1 MRARDTLAAHA
12 PAPDAPHA
20 CSIEGSRAVE
30 AASSPA
36 DSTTPPA
43 SAPPPEAP
51 PRGRFGVLGTTLSI
65 AAGVGIA
72 SLSTYFWIPFLPLYA
87 KELGATSEADAV
99 FWVAVGSTALGLGR
113 VVSGPVW
120 GVAADHFGRKLMFV
134 RALFF
139 ASITT
144 LILIF
149 AQEPWHI
156 SVAFACQ
163 GLFSGYIPAAVALT
177 TVSVPDTQISRSLGI
192 VNGAQYL
199 GSTVGPAIGA
209 GLAVLFDYRGAIV
222 AASIMPALSAIVVLF
237 VVPPDGVAARRPRQ
251 SATEERGQSFWR
263 SLSGQFYLALF
274 LFFLV
279 FALNQLV
286 RLLTPIALQD
296 IQGKEDV
303 AGATG
308 LAFTFGGIASVAGVA
323 LVGQGF
329 VGTGRLR
336 VALIVGSAVAG
347 IAHLLLAG
355 AQGVTMFIVGF
366 SLISLVQAMML
377 PATNTLIAANVPRD
391 RRGTGFGLAGSAQ
404 AAAFLVGPMGAA
416 GFAAVS
422 LALGFVVIGA
432 LFGALAL
439 LLFVA
444 LREPTIE
451 D

>member
-1 MRARDTLAAHA
+1 MR
-12 PAPDAPHA
+12 
-20 CSIEGSRAVE
+20 
-30 AASSPA
+30 
-36 DSTTPPA
+36 
-43 SAPPPEAP
+43 EAP
-51 PRGRFGVLGTTLSI
+51 SRGRFGVLGTTLSI

-87 KELGATSEADAV
+87 KELGARNEANAV
-99 FWVAVGSTALGLGR
+99 FWVAVGSTTLGLGR
-113 VVSGPVW
+113 VISGPAW
-120 GVAADHFGRKLMFV
+120 GLAADRFGRKLMFV

-149 AQEPWHI
+149 AREPWHI
-156 SVAFACQ
+156 AVAFACQ

-177 TVSVPDTQISRSLGI
+177 TVSVPDTQMSRSLGI

-209 GLAVLFDYRGAIV
+209 GLAVLFDYRGAII
-222 AASIMPALSAIVVLF
+222 AASIMPALAALVVLW
-237 VVPPDGVAARRPRQ
+237 VVPPDGVRRTATVETASVDAKGRPLWRTL
-251 SATEERGQSFWR
+251 SA
-263 SLSGQFYLALF
+263 QFYLAIF
-274 LFFLV
+274 LYFLI

-296 IQGKEDV
+296 ITGHEDV
-303 AGATG
+303 AGSTG
-308 LAFTFGGIASVAGVA
+308 LAFTLGGVASVAGVA

-336 VALIVGSAVAG
+336 TSLIIGSAVAG
-347 IAHLLLAG
+347 VAHLLLAG
-355 AQGVTMFIVGF
+355 AQGVPMFVVGF

-377 PATNTLIAANVPRD
+377 PATNTLIATNVPRD

-422 LALGFVVIGA
+422 LALGFVVIGV

-439 LLFVA
+439 LLLA
-444 LREPTIE
+444 TLREPTIE

>member
-1 MRARDTLAAHA
+1 M
-12 PAPDAPHA
+12 
-20 CSIEGSRAVE
+20 
-30 AASSPA
+30 
-36 DSTTPPA
+36 
-43 SAPPPEAP
+43 
-51 PRGRFGVLGTTLSI
+51 
-65 AAGVGIA
+65 
-72 SLSTYFWIPFLPLYA
+72 PFLPLYA
-87 KELGATSEADAV
+87 KELGASSEADAV
-99 FWVAVGSTALGLGR
+99 FWVAIGSTALGLGR

-120 GVAADHFGRKLMFV
+120 GVAADRFGRKLMFV

-156 SVAFACQ
+156 SVAFVFQ

-199 GSTVGPAIGA
+199 GSTLGPAIGA
-209 GLAVLFDYRGAIV
+209 GLALLFDYRGAII
-222 AASIMPALSAIVVLF
+222 AASIMPALSALVVLF
-237 VVPPDGVAARRPRQ
+237 VVPPDRVAPP
-251 SATEERGQSFWR
+251 SSLKSPGGEPETSFWR

-274 LFFLV
+274 VFFLV

-303 AGATG
+303 AGSTG
-308 LAFTFGGIASVAGVA
+308 LAFTFGGLASVAGVA

-329 VGTGRLR
+329 VGAGRLR
-336 VALIVGSAVAG
+336 ASLVAGSAVAG
-347 IAHLLLAG
+347 VAHLLLAG
-355 AQGVTMFIVGF
+355 ATGVPVFIAGF

-377 PATNTLIAANVPRD
+377 PATNTLVAANVARD

-439 LLFVA
+439 LLFLT